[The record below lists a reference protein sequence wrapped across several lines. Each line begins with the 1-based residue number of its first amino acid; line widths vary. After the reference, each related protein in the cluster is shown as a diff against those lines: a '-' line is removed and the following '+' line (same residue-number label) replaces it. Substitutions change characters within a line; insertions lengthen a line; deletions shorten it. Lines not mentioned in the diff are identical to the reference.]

1 VSLPR
6 LVGRRFLLVIP
17 TLLGVLFLTFAL
29 ARIMP
34 GDPLQTALGPRATPE
49 QRARFRAKHGLDRP
63 LTEQYWRYLTAT
75 VRGDFGDSLH
85 TSRPVTRDLRDLWPA
100 TLELTT
106 AALCITL
113 AIGIPSGVLAARF
126 HDRLGDHMARLGS
139 LIGTSMPIFWLGLLM
154 LLVFSL
160 WLRLFPTGGRL
171 STGVEAP
178 VRITGVYLLDAAL
191 TGNWVVFRNALYHL
205 VLPAVCL
212 SFAVVGIMSRM
223 VRNSMLEVLHQDYIR
238 TAHAKGLPDTVVLF
252 RHALRNA
259 LMSVLTIGGLLYA
272 QLLGGAVLT
281 ETIFSWP
288 GIGRY
293 TVEAIL
299 HLDYPPILGVTV
311 LTSVIY
317 LMINLLV
324 DVLYGVVDPRVR
336 T

>member
-1 VSLPR
+1 
-6 LVGRRFLLVIP
+6 
-17 TLLGVLFLTFAL
+17 
-29 ARIMP
+29 
-34 GDPLQTALGPRATPE
+34 
-49 QRARFRAKHGLDRP
+49 
-63 LTEQYWRYLTAT
+63 
-75 VRGDFGDSLH
+75 
-85 TSRPVTRDLRDLWPA
+85 
-100 TLELTT
+100 
-106 AALCITL
+106 
-113 AIGIPSGVLAARF
+113 VLAARF

-160 WLRLFPTGGRL
+160 WLGLFPTGGRL